1 MSSILRKNQR
11 DLDWNVDYSLLNT
24 DEEKALLL
32 KLASF
37 EEEVQKAANEYK
49 PNYIARRCL
58 DVAQLFN
65 SYYHNHKI
73 IDESNVELSKARLHM
88 LQSVLQVMKNALSL
102 LWIEAVESM

>member
-1 MSSILRKNQR
+1 MSSILRKNQF
-11 DLDWNVDYSLLNT
+11 DINSDIDYSLLTT
-24 DEEKALLL
+24 DEEKSILL

-65 SYYHNHKI
+65 SYYHNYKI
-73 IDESNVELSKARLHM
+73 IDESNVELSKSRLHL
-88 LQSVLQVMKNALSL
+88 LQSILRVMKNALNL
-102 LWIEAVESM
+102 LGIEAVESM

>member
-11 DLDWNVDYSLLNT
+11 DLDWNIDYSLLNT
-24 DEEKALLL
+24 DEEKAILL

-37 EEEVQKAANEYK
+37 EEEVQKAASEYK

-88 LQSVLQVMKNALSL
+88 LMSILQVMKNALNL
-102 LWIEAVESM
+102 LGIEAVESM

>member
-1 MSSILRKNQR
+1 
-11 DLDWNVDYSLLNT
+11 
-24 DEEKALLL
+24 L

-49 PNYIARRCL
+49 PNYVARRCL

-73 IDESNVELSKARLHM
+73 IDDSIVELSKARLHL
-88 LQSVLQVMKNALSL
+88 LQSILQVMKNALNL
-102 LWIEAVESM
+102 LGIDAVESM

>member
-1 MSSILRKNQR
+1 MSSILRKNTL
-11 DLDWNVDYSLLNT
+11 DMDWNIDYSLLTT

-37 EEEVQKAANEYK
+37 EEVVQKAAAEYK
-49 PNYIARRCL
+49 PNYIARWCL

-73 IDESNVELSKARLHM
+73 IDDGNVELSKARLHM
-88 LQSVLQVMKNALSL
+88 LQSILQVLKNALNL
-102 LWIEAVESM
+102 LWIDAVDSM